1 MDILKQLSTEAEQV
15 EVVNVQSES
24 TTIGFESNRLKNSQ
38 VEETTGVAVRVVKNG
53 RLGFAASSDE
63 SATEKLVSNA
73 LESAAYGDEIPIA
86 FPAPQSAPKVTTFDQ
101 AIAELPIPRMVE
113 IGQEI
118 IDLICQVEPDALVNV
133 ELERGVQHLSLRNQA
148 GSNVSFKRSPLS
160 IAFEVTRIEGDD
172 VLIMFDIMGTT
183 VWEDDYLAFARRLGE
198 KLELAKRSATIQSG
212 RMPVLFA
219 PTGALVLGL
228 PLMLGLNGKNVYT
241 SISPMV
247 GKIGE
252 KLFDDKLTIVDD
264 PTLDGKF
271 GSASYDDE
279 GVAHRRN
286 VLVEQGVLKGF
297 LYDLKTAAQTSARL
311 RRAQS
316 RRSVESSGVESTGN
330 GARSLFSTPRPSP
343 TNLIVSAGETPLA
356 EIIAGIDEGLLVENA
371 LGLGQGNVISG
382 AFSNSLS
389 LAFKIEKGEIVG
401 RVKDVSIAGN
411 VYDLLQ
417 DVAAVSQETQWVYR
431 IFNLPYILLP
441 DVNVV
446 AKK

>member
-1 MDILKQLSTEAEQV
+1 MDILKQLSAEAEQV
-15 EVVNVQSES
+15 EVVNVQSAS
-24 TTIGFESNRLKNSQ
+24 TTIGFESNRLKTSQ
-38 VEETTGVAVRVVKNG
+38 VEETRGVAVRVVKNG

-63 SATEKLVSNA
+63 AATEKLVSNA

-86 FPAPQSAPKVTTFDQ
+86 FPVPQSAPKVVTFDQ
-101 AIAELPIPRMVE
+101 AITELSIPRMVE

-118 IDLICQVEPDALVNV
+118 VDIICQVEPDALVNV
-133 ELERGVQHLSLRNQA
+133 ELERGVRHLSLRNQA

-160 IAFEVTRIEGDD
+160 MYFEVNRIKGDD
-172 VLIMFDIMGTT
+172 VLMMFDIMGTT
-183 VWEDDYLAFARRLGE
+183 VWEDDYLDFARRLGE

-219 PTGALVLGL
+219 PTGALVLGF

-264 PTLDGKF
+264 PTLDGKL

-279 GVAHRRN
+279 GVTHRRN

-297 LYDLKTAAQTSARL
+297 LYDLKTAAQ
-311 RRAQS
+311 
-316 RRSVESSGVESTGN
+316 SGVESTGN
-330 GARSLFSTPRPSP
+330 GARSLFSPPAPSP
-343 TNLIVSAGETPLA
+343 TNLMFGTGETPLA
-356 EIIAGIDEGLLVENA
+356 EIIAGVDEGLLVENA

-417 DVAAVSQETQWVYR
+417 DVAAVSQETEWVYYN
-431 IFNLPYILLP
+431 FNLPYVLLP
-441 DVNVV
+441 EVNVV
-446 AKK
+446 AKE

>member
-24 TTIGFESNRLKNSQ
+24 TTVGFESNRLKSSQ
-38 VEETTGVAVRVVKNG
+38 VEETKGVAVRVVKNG

-63 SATEKLVSNA
+63 AATEKLVSNA

-101 AIAELPIPRMVE
+101 AITELSIPRMVE

-118 IDLICQVEPDALVNV
+118 IDIICQIEPDALVNV
-133 ELERGVQHLSLRNQA
+133 DLERGVQHLSIRNQA
-148 GSNVSFKRSPLS
+148 GNNVSFRRSPMS
-160 IAFEVTRIEGDD
+160 IALEVNRIEGDD
-172 VLIMFDIMGTT
+172 VLLMFDIMGTT

-228 PLMLGLNGKNVYT
+228 PLMLGLNGKSVYT

-297 LYDLKTAAQTSARL
+297 MYDLKTAAQ
-311 RRAQS
+311 
-316 RRSVESSGVESTGN
+316 SGVESTGN
-330 GARSLFSTPRPSP
+330 GSRSLFSPPRPSP
-343 TNLIVSAGETPLA
+343 TNLIFGAGETPLA
-356 EIIAGIDEGLLVENA
+356 EIIASIDEGLLVENA

-417 DVAAVSQETQWVYR
+417 DVAAVSRETKWVYYN
-431 IFNLPYILLP
+431 FNLPYILLP

-446 AKK
+446 AKE

>member
-24 TTIGFESNRLKNSQ
+24 TTVGFESNRLKSSQ
-38 VEETTGVAVRVVKNG
+38 VEETRGVAVRVVKNG

-63 SATEKLVSNA
+63 AAAEKLVSNA

-101 AIAELPIPRMVE
+101 TIAELSIPRMVE

-118 IDLICQVEPDALVNV
+118 IDIIWQVEPDALVDV
-133 ELERGVQHLSLRNQA
+133 ELKRGVQHLSLRNQA

-160 IAFEVTRIEGDD
+160 ISFAVNRIKGDD
-172 VLIMFDIMGTT
+172 VLIMGDIMGTT
-183 VWEDDYLAFARRLGE
+183 VWEDDYLAFARKLGE

-247 GKIGE
+247 GKIGD

-297 LYDLKTAAQTSARL
+297 MYDLKTAAQTSA
-311 RRAQS
+311 S
-316 RRSVESSGVESTGN
+316 SVESSGVESTGN
-330 GARSLFSTPRPSP
+330 GSRSLFSPPRPSP
-343 TNLIVSAGETPLA
+343 TNLIFGAGETPLA

-417 DVAAVSQETQWVYR
+417 DVAAVSRETKWVYYN
-431 IFNLPYILLP
+431 FNLPYILLP

-446 AKK
+446 AKE

>member
-1 MDILKQLSTEAEQV
+1 MRTEAEQV

-24 TTIGFESNRLKNSQ
+24 TTVGFESNRLKSSQ

-63 SATEKLVSNA
+63 AAAEKLVSNA

-101 AIAELPIPRMVE
+101 AIAELSIPRMVE

-118 IDLICQVEPDALVNV
+118 IDIMCQVEPDALVNV

-160 IAFEVTRIEGDD
+160 IYFEVNRFKGDD
-172 VLIMFDIMGTT
+172 VLMMFDIMGTT

-198 KLELAKRSATIQSG
+198 KLELAQRSATIQSG

-297 LYDLKTAAQTSARL
+297 MYDLKTAAQ
-311 RRAQS
+311 
-316 RRSVESSGVESTGN
+316 SGVESTGN
-330 GARSLFSTPRPSP
+330 GSRSLFSPPAPSP
-343 TNLIVSAGETPLA
+343 TNLIFGAGETPLA

-417 DVAAVSQETQWVYR
+417 DVAAVSQETEWVYR

-446 AKK
+446 AKE

>member
-1 MDILKQLSTEAEQV
+1 MDILKQLQTQADQA
-15 EVVNVQSES
+15 EVVSVQSES
-24 TTIGFESNRLKNSQ
+24 ATIGFESNRLKHSQ
-38 VEETTGVAVRVVKNG
+38 VEATTGLAVRVVKDG

-63 SATEKLVSNA
+63 AAVEKLVSNA

-86 FPAPQSAPKVTTFDQ
+86 FPAHQPAPKVRTFDR
-101 AIAELPIPRMVE
+101 AITELPIPRMVE
-113 IGQEI
+113 MGQEI
-118 IDLICQVEPDALVNV
+118 IELILQIEPDARVNV

-148 GSNVSFKRSPLS
+148 GSDVSFQRSPLS
-160 IAFEVTRIEGDD
+160 LSFMVNRVKGDD
-172 VLIMFDIMGTT
+172 VLMMFDALGTT
-183 VWEDDYLAFARRLGE
+183 VWEDGYLAFARRLGE
-198 KLELAKRSATIQSG
+198 KLELAKRSAAIQSG
-212 RMPVLFA
+212 RMSVLFA

-241 SISPMV
+241 GISPLAGKV
-247 GKIGE
+247 GR

-286 VLVEQGVLKGF
+286 VLVERGELKGF
-297 LYDLKTAAQTSARL
+297 LYDLKTAAQ
-311 RRAQS
+311 
-316 RRSVESSGVESTGN
+316 SGVESTGN
-330 GARSLFSTPRPSP
+330 GSRGLFSPPGPSP
-343 TNLIVSAGETPLA
+343 TNLIFAAGEAPLA
-356 EIIAGIDEGLLVENA
+356 DIMAGIDEGLLVENA

-411 VYDLLQ
+411 VYELLQ
-417 DVAAVSQETQWVYR
+417 DVAAVSQETEWVYYN
-431 IFNLPYILLP
+431 FSLPYVLLP
-441 DVNVV
+441 EMNVV
-446 AKK
+446 AKA

>member
-24 TTIGFESNRLKNSQ
+24 TTVGFESNRLKTSQ
-38 VEETTGVAVRVVKNG
+38 VEETKGVAVRVVKNG

-63 SATEKLVSNA
+63 AAAEKLVSNA
-73 LESAAYGDEIPIA
+73 LESAVYGDEIPIA

-101 AIAELPIPRMVE
+101 TIAELSIPRMVE
-113 IGQEI
+113 IGQEVI
-118 IDLICQVEPDALVNV
+118 HLILQVEPEAHIDL
-133 ELERGVQHLSLRNQA
+133 ELERGVSHTAIRNQA
-148 GSNVSFKRSPLS
+148 GTEVSFKRSPLTMFFKIS
-160 IAFEVTRIEGDD
+160 RIRGDD
-172 VLIMFDIMGTT
+172 VVRMFDITGTT
-183 VWEDDYLAFARRLGE
+183 VWEDDYLARARHLGE
-198 KLELAKRSATIQSG
+198 KLELAKRSATIKSG

-241 SISPMV
+241 NISPMG

-252 KLFDDKLTIVDD
+252 KLFDDKLTIIDD

-286 VLVEQGVLKGF
+286 VLVEQGVLKRF
-297 LYDLKTAAQTSARL
+297 LYDLKTAAQ
-311 RRAQS
+311 
-316 RRSVESSGVESTGN
+316 SGLESTGN
-330 GARSLFSTPRPSP
+330 GSRNLFSPPGPSP
-343 TNLIVSAGETPLA
+343 TNLIFKPGETPLA

-417 DVAAVSQETQWVYR
+417 DMAAVSRETQWVYR
-431 IFNLPYILLP
+431 IFSLPYILLP
-441 DVNVV
+441 DMNVV
-446 AKK
+446 AKE

>member
-1 MDILKQLSTEAEQV
+1 MDILKQLRIEAEQV

-24 TTIGFESNRLKNSQ
+24 TTVGFESNRLKTSQ
-38 VEETTGVAVRVVKNG
+38 VEETKGVAVRVVKNG

-63 SATEKLVSNA
+63 EAAEKLVSNA
-73 LESAAYGDEIPIA
+73 LESAVYGDEIPIA

-101 AIAELPIPRMVE
+101 TIAELSIPRMVE
-113 IGQEI
+113 IGQEVI
-118 IDLICQVEPDALVNV
+118 HLILQVEPEAHIDL
-133 ELERGVQHLSLRNQA
+133 ELERGVSHTAIRNQA
-148 GSNVSFKRSPLS
+148 GTEVSFKRSPLTMFFKIS
-160 IAFEVTRIEGDD
+160 RIRGDD
-172 VLIMFDIMGTT
+172 VVRMFDITGTT
-183 VWEDDYLAFARRLGE
+183 VWEDDYLARARHLGE
-198 KLELAKRSATIQSG
+198 KLELAKRSATIKSG

-241 SISPMV
+241 NVSPMG

-297 LYDLKTAAQTSARL
+297 MYDLKTAAQ
-311 RRAQS
+311 
-316 RRSVESSGVESTGN
+316 SGLESTGN
-330 GARSLFSTPRPSP
+330 GSRSLFSPPGPSP
-343 TNLIVSAGETPLA
+343 TNLIFKPGETPLA

-417 DVAAVSQETQWVYR
+417 DVAAVSQETQWVRR

-446 AKK
+446 AKE